1 MDFITQWMQDVLLVV
16 FCNVSDL
23 LHYVSSH
30 IIVKTTITLLI
41 VDNKHRTPLPRTR
54 AKLPRKP
61 KGRFVAREAARH
73 VPLEAAVGFG
83 RPPCRSLAGAGSDGS
98 GAGRSGAAVFLV
110 KVCTAVGSDPSPVC
124 LAVSSALRS
133 RLQTSQKKSESLP
146 LSVRPSRC
154 PEKTDLKA
162 WPSDG
167 PYVFR
172 SAHRDV
178 IYVSL
183 KRVEGLLSSCCSA
196 GLLCSTCVCFL
207 SERQLGT
214 VWLRVV
220 CQTED

>member
-23 LHYVSSH
+23 LHYVRSH

-133 RLQTSQKKSESLP
+133 RLQTSQKKSESCHC
-146 LSVRPSRC
+146 LSVRPDALRKQTWKPGLLTGRMYFVLLIEMLFMS
-154 PEKTDLKA
+154 L
-162 WPSDG
+162 WSG
-167 PYVFR
+167 WR
-172 SAHRDV
+172 SAQ
-178 IYVSL
+178 
-183 KRVEGLLSSCCSA
+183 LL
-196 GLLCSTCVCFL
+196 L
-207 SERQLGT
+207 
-214 VWLRVV
+214 
-220 CQTED
+220 